1 MVTDASGDNEPSFG
15 AELKQVLRAK
25 RWWVLGPVLVVLGI
39 LLLLFIF
46 GQLNASPFVY
56 QNF

>member
-1 MVTDASGDNEPSFG
+1 MSTGDPAGDRPSF
-15 AELKQVLRAK
+15 ATELRQVLRAK
-25 RWWVLGPVLVVLGI
+25 RWWWWGPLLVVGGL

-46 GQLNASPFVY
+46 GQLNSSPFVY